1 MQFSTPETRASLI
14 LRLQDA
20 ADVAAWDCF
29 ESIYGPVVLRVAA
42 RQGLQAVDAENVV
55 QEVLLRVAKSV
66 NSWLA
71 RSPRGPF
78 RAWLIRIA
86 RNEAARLLS
95 RPATRPWRQGGDS
108 SDVQLEDWVADNCN
122 VASELELE
130 YQRELFLWA
139 AEEVRSS
146 VEEHTWLAFWL
157 TQVEGLTVSDAAE
170 RLQVKPGNIYFGRS
184 RVMNRLK
191 LAVQQFE
198 ED

>member
-1 MQFSTPETRASLI
+1 M
-14 LRLQDA
+14 
-20 ADVAAWDCF
+20 
-29 ESIYGPVVLRVAA
+29 
-42 RQGLQAVDAENVV
+42 
-55 QEVLLRVAKSV
+55 
-66 NSWLA
+66 
-71 RSPRGPF
+71 
-78 RAWLIRIA
+78 
-86 RNEAARLLS
+86 
-95 RPATRPWRQGGDS
+95 
-108 SDVQLEDWVADNCN
+108 QLEDWVADNCN

-191 LAVQQFE
+191 LAVPQFE